1 MKPWPPAEKE
11 ALVPEVREE
20 HGGNLSQRFGS
31 LLRVPCKGRV
41 CWWALAASSW
51 FPWPL
56 EVGGQVVSWAYN
68 ELAPRRPR

>member
-31 LLRVPCKGRV
+31 LSGFPVRGGMLVG
-41 CWWALAASSW
+41 ASS
-51 FPWPL
+51 
-56 EVGGQVVSWAYN
+56 
-68 ELAPRRPR
+68 